1 MPGFRRRFCACV
13 APVNEPAHQRG
24 APHRA
29 GARPP
34 APARTGPGSPLTP
47 ARAESRAIAAAAR
60 APVAVNVLARAP
72 RGRLQRRERAGRAGR
87 GGRFRRRHRPRA
99 WRWPAGGAGA
109 KPAPRGPARP
119 ARPGAGLCSRGS
131 ADATRGARAAPKA
144 AARKFALKPHRG
156 GRKLILGPDSLT
168 EMLKRKGGGAWRP
181 QGRGRAAGRCG
192 PPTGDLTALGR
203 RRLGPA
209 AACLVRLTPRFISG
223 R

>member
-34 APARTGPGSPLTP
+34 APGRTGPGSPLTP
-47 ARAESRAIAAAAR
+47 ARAQSRAIAAAAAR
-60 APVAVNVLARAP
+60 TCRCQRPGTCAAGPRLTARTSGQGGAKGPFPAETPAPRLALAGRRRRSEARAP
-72 RGRLQRRERAGRAGR
+72 
-87 GGRFRRRHRPRA
+87 
-99 WRWPAGGAGA
+99 
-109 KPAPRGPARP
+109 GPARP
-119 ARPGAGLCSRGS
+119 ARPGAGLRSRGS

-192 PPTGDLTALGR
+192 PPAGDLTALGR